1 MDVLERLEAIAPPS
15 RESLADRVVVILKRF
30 IIVEGLEAGARMPPE
45 RHLAETLNVSRTVLR
60 EALSRL
66 IGEGVLERTSPRV
79 LQLATFDRD
88 ALAASVSPLP
98 DREARFRDLME
109 LRYILEIGALP
120 VIITKLTDASLARI
134 EEGLRL
140 YEEGRRAGNT
150 GHGLDVQF
158 HAILLR
164 ALDNETVNSLL
175 PLIEEQIR
183 DYLFFDPLQLRAS
196 RPDPTDRVVNEHR
209 AIVEAIRNR
218 QPREAVLAMERHLS
232 PYFEAIRRRKG

>member
-1 MDVLERLEAIAPPS
+1 MLDRLEAFAPPS
-15 RESLADRVVVILKRF
+15 RDSLADRVVVILKRF
-30 IIVEGLEAGARMPPE
+30 IIVEGLETGARMPPE

-66 IGEGVLERTSPRV
+66 IGEGVLVRSSPRV
-79 LQLATFDRD
+79 LELASFDHD
-88 ALAASVSPLP
+88 ALAASVSLLG
-98 DREARFRDLME
+98 DREMHFRDLME

-120 VIITKLTDASLARI
+120 VIITKLTDASLAQI
-134 EEGLRL
+134 EESLQA
-140 YEEGRRAGNT
+140 YEAGRRAGNA

-158 HAILLR
+158 HATLLR
-164 ALDNETVNSLL
+164 ALDNDTVNSML

-196 RPDPTDRVVNEHR
+196 RPDPTDRVVNDHR

-218 QPREAVLAMERHLS
+218 SPQDAVLAMERHLS
-232 PYFEAIRRRKG
+232 PYFEALQRRNGE